1 MGSDPEC
8 ICRLDAH
15 CEVHGVSRAAHDRR
29 ITQADTIARLE
40 AEIAELRARLA
51 SLISQMAEATVSVPW
66 NAGYGPEYVPVAG
79 DPIASVKALIGV
91 FERRQEAENVRLKEL
106 LSEAADALELRHAEI
121 DQLRQRAEKAESIL
135 RRWYP
140 TLVSINHSHCQDGS
154 KITAAEVWDVL
165 NGQIGGVTPLSRM
178 EQQRDMLRKALE
190 LCQHSMYDE
199 MRNRHQAETAYAAAA
214 AALKEMEKK

>member
-15 CEVHGVSRAAHDRR
+15 CEVHGVSQAAHDRR
-29 ITQADTIARLE
+29 ITQADTVARQE
-40 AEIAELRARLA
+40 AEIA
-51 SLISQMAEATVSVPW
+51 
-66 NAGYGPEYVPVAG
+66 
-79 DPIASVKALIGV
+79 
-91 FERRQEAENVRLKEL
+91 RLKEL

-178 EQQRDMLRKALE
+178 EQQRDTLRKALE

-214 AALKEMEKK
+214 AALKEMQKK